1 MVTSTPLAKVSCSSE
16 IYGFSQSSGY
26 WVYVLWLIHIKIPWL
41 GPAVHIK
48 KHSSPSAPQLCSP
61 LQVLLYDHS
70 PRARP
75 HCLRCAG
82 LHTKQF
88 MSFSY
93 VFATEIYKIH
103 QKVIQIRKWW
113 KPWWDVVVL
122 FGGRDQQQ
130 GHAWHLLHP
139 GYRWYIPLGH
149 DAMREVGPW
158 DMLNDLQLPTGPP
171 SATTPSGWWF
181 KKKKHLEKWWSES
194 QWEGWHPIW
203 NGK

>member
-1 MVTSTPLAKVSCSSE
+1 
-16 IYGFSQSSGY
+16 
-26 WVYVLWLIHIKIPWL
+26 
-41 GPAVHIK
+41 
-48 KHSSPSAPQLCSP
+48 
-61 LQVLLYDHS
+61 
-70 PRARP
+70 
-75 HCLRCAG
+75 
-82 LHTKQF
+82 
-88 MSFSY
+88 
-93 VFATEIYKIH
+93 
-103 QKVIQIRKWW
+103 
-113 KPWWDVVVL
+113 VVL

-181 KKKKHLEKWWSES
+181 KKKKTSWKMMEWKSMGRMTSH
-194 QWEGWHPIW
+194 IW

>member
-1 MVTSTPLAKVSCSSE
+1 MDFPW
-16 IYGFSQSSGY
+16 FSQSSGY

-48 KHSSPSAPQLCSP
+48 KHSSPSAPQLCQ
-61 LQVLLYDHS
+61 LC
-70 PRARP
+70 R
-75 HCLRCAG
+75 
-82 LHTKQF
+82 
-88 MSFSY
+88 SFSMIILQEPGRI
-93 VFATEIYKIH
+93 A
-103 QKVIQIRKWW
+103 
-113 KPWWDVVVL
+113 WDVQDFTRNNSWVL
-122 FGGRDQQQ
+122 AMFSPQKSRKIIKKSSKFGNDENHDGMLWVFFGGRDQQQ

-181 KKKKHLEKWWSES
+181 TNHLEKWWSES